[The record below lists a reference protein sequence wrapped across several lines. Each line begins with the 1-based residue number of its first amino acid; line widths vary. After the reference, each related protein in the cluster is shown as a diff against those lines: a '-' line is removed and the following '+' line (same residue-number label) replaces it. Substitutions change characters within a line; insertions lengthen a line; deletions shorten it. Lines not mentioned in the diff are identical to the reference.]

1 MIIKE
6 TKNWRIELDAEEED
20 VHPDESYV
28 WMKGEREEFF
38 ANVVSGKWLWFSAKI
53 TVDHKATGLTLG
65 TSYLGACCYES
76 LEDFAQPGGYVRS
89 MTSEAISE
97 ARNNM
102 KRLTT

>member
-6 TKNWRIELDAEEED
+6 TKNWRIELDAEAETD
-20 VHPDESYV
+20 SPDMTYDWSAHS
-28 WMKGEREEFF
+28 REEVLEKI
-38 ANVVSGKWLWFSAKI
+38 NNGTWLWFIAIVSVI
-53 TVDHKATGLTLG
+53 HKPTGLMLG
-65 TSYLGACCYES
+65 EDFLGACCYES

-89 MTSEAISE
+89 MTREAISE

>member
-38 ANVVSGKWLWFSAKI
+38 ANVESGKWLWFSAKI
-53 TVDHKATGLTLG
+53 TVDH
-65 TSYLGACCYES
+65 
-76 LEDFAQPGGYVRS
+76 
-89 MTSEAISE
+89 
-97 ARNNM
+97 
-102 KRLTT
+102 